1 MAVVTVRGINEWV
14 AMGVLGAA
22 VLARSQQEVMLE
34 EQVLPDKEITEELRV
49 NILALVVAAQVVLVK
64 ILRAVVQILK
74 VARELRHLLLAQA

>member
-1 MAVVTVRGINEWV
+1 MRGINEWV